1 MTDTAS
7 RSKSKNAIPP
17 AALPSPSTTDLSF
30 LGAPPLIPGEAASD
44 YEQLLTA
51 VINVMKPVDFLE
63 TMWTRDVVDLQWEII
78 RFRRIK
84 ADVITSFYEDR
95 CLERLLQT
103 KIREREFE
111 ARAKEKKKKK
121 DIVSYEGRRLERS
134 AQIGEAEF
142 ETRAKLLKNN
152 IASVVAFRIDVLER
166 IDRMVMTMEARRK
179 AAYHEAER
187 HRIGLGERLRH
198 ATEQVEDAEFREV
211 DDAPGEQKRVA

>member
-1 MTDTAS
+1 MSSLLSMRT
-7 RSKSKNAIPP
+7 
-17 AALPSPSTTDLSF
+17 AALKGCYRLR
-30 LGAPPLIPGEAASD
+30 LGSESS
-44 YEQLLTA
+44 
-51 VINVMKPVDFLE
+51 KP
-63 TMWTRDVVDLQWEII
+63 
-78 RFRRIK
+78 
-84 ADVITSFYEDR
+84 
-95 CLERLLQT
+95 ER
-103 KIREREFE
+103 KRKR
-111 ARAKEKKKKK
+111 KKK